1 MKNISTWDQLDRAE
15 QKAMARLYGGGS
27 LLRLDSEVVVPL
39 ARRGLVNRDGIT
51 AAGEAL
57 CDAELAAFRR
67 RAYGYAA

>member
-1 MKNISTWDQLDRAE
+1 MKSISTWDDLDRAE

-27 LLRLDSEVVVPL
+27 LLRLDSDVVVPL

-57 CDAELAAFRR
+57 CDSELVAFRR
-67 RAYGYAA
+67 RAYG

>member
-1 MKNISTWDQLDRAE
+1 MKNSSTWGELDRAE

-39 ARRGLVNRDGIT
+39 ARRGLINRDGMT

-57 CDAELAAFRR
+57 CTSELIAFRR
-67 RAYGYAA
+67 RAYRY